1 VLNDFGPTPTF
12 FEKGT
17 LEKIEADLN
26 EQMPIE
32 KLAEHRA
39 WREHQLGAI
48 AKLKRDLAKEKP
60 AGL

>member
-1 VLNDFGPTPTF
+1 
-12 FEKGT
+12 